1 MNVKNTFL
9 TLAAATAFGAVVDV
23 SHHLVA
29 QADSIA
35 AVTAGQTGLPRMD
48 VVDVSSYQGYLTAQD
63 YVTMRNNGVKGII
76 VKLTEGTTYKN
87 PYAQAQVNNARAA
100 GLTVSAYHYSDF
112 NTPDG
117 GRAEANYFADFA
129 TQLGFKSTD
138 LLVDD
143 LEDSS
148 TVGGNVSDNA
158 RAFNDQLHAR
168 GFTNTTLY
176 TYASYKKTNNLDTSI
191 FGGDS
196 KVWIA
201 QYPYNPSGSDLW
213 NTGFGMWQWS
223 SNASF
228 NGISG
233 KFDVSMDYT
242 GMATNAAST
251 GNQTNNFVQKY
262 IDGKWYLID
271 PATGNKQYGRQYL
284 ADQNKWVLY
293 DRNTGAMLYGQQY
306 DQGNWY
312 YFDPQTGAMQYG
324 RQYLAGQ
331 NKWVLYDR
339 NDGTMKY
346 GQQYD
351 QGHWYLFDSQTGAMQ
366 YGWQQLPQGKVYY
379 DTNDGTIQYGPKWI
393 NGKQYIFNAYTGSLG
408 NGEVYFS
415 GNWYLADSIT
425 GILKTGYQQLGT
437 RRVFY
442 DQNGVMVHGEK
453 YIDGKWY
460 YFDTGDGSMKY
471 GRQYIAAASKWVL
484 YNRSTGEMLYGPQYD
499 QGNWYLF
506 DSMTGAMKYG
516 WQLTSQGWAYYDLNT
531 GIKQS

>member
-29 QADSIA
+29 QADSVA

-87 PYAQAQVNNARAA
+87 PYAQDQVNNARAA

-201 QYPYNPSGSDLW
+201 QYPYNPSGSDVW

-242 GMATNAAST
+242 GMATNGAASGT
-251 GNQTNNFVQKY
+251 QTSSTTNNSQSTNTGSNQSTNTTTPTTDTESASDKLVKAIQAAKTSGY
-262 IDGKWYLID
+262 LYDG
-271 PATGNKQYGRQYL
+271 T
-284 ADQNKWVLY
+284 DQNGGFRWY
-293 DRNTGAMLYGQQY
+293 ENGQPYTGFRYYMGTYYWFVNGVRQNDDWRSAWGMTYWTDSNGRAV
-306 DQGNWY
+306 QGV
-312 YFDPQTGAMQYG
+312 QT
-324 RQYLAGQ
+324 
-331 NKWVLYDR
+331 
-339 NDGTMKY
+339 
-346 GQQYD
+346 
-351 QGHWYLFDSQTGAMQ
+351 
-366 YGWQQLPQGKVYY
+366 
-379 DTNDGTIQYGPKWI
+379 I
-393 NGKQYIFNAYTGSLG
+393 NGKQYYFGNDDTYFVRTNQTVSIDNAQFQADA
-408 NGEVYFS
+408 NGV
-415 GNWYLADSIT
+415 LTPIT
-425 GILKTGYQQLGT
+425 GYAYDGS
-437 RRVFY
+437 
-442 DQNGVMVHGEK
+442 DQNGGYRWYENGQLYTGFRYYMGTYYWFVNGVRQNQGWRSAWGLT
-453 YIDGKWY
+453 YWTDNDGRAVQGWQTIDGKSY
-460 YFDTGDGSMKY
+460 YFGSNGTY
-471 GRQYIAAASKWVL
+471 
-484 YNRSTGEMLYGPQYD
+484 
-499 QGNWYLF
+499 YLR
-506 DSMTGAMKYG
+506 
-516 WQLTSQGWAYYDLNT
+516 
-531 GIKQS
+531 